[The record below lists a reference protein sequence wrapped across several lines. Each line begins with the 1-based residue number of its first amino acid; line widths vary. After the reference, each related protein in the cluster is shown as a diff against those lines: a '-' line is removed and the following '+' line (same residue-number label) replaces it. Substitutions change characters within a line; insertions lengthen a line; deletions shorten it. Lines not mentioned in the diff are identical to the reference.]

1 MCAKDCD
8 VPTPRRGEKLKVTE
22 ETCNF
27 SKKGDKEVNNPK
39 KFCKCMVKG
48 CGGGDFWK
56 VY

>member
-39 KFCKCMVKG
+39 KFCKCMVQG
-48 CGGGDFWK
+48 CGRGDFWK